1 MATGPDLTS
10 SSAAADAAAAA
21 SSAAKKDR
29 HIVSWSAQED
39 DVLRAQIAHHGTDNW
54 TVIATQFKDKTA
66 RQCRRRWYNYLNTEC
81 KKGGWSR
88 EEDMLL
94 CEAQKLLG
102 NKWTE
107 IAKVV
112 SGRTDNAVKN
122 RFSTLCKRRA
132 KDDELFE
139 ENGTVCSNAS
149 AKRVLTQSGGVT
161 CAAPGSSPPIKN
173 MSSCKPDFKENL
185 ATNMKS
191 FGQQKSIRQD
201 SRQPLASICPDN
213 QSVNIVKTQS
223 LVTKTST
230 KQLHGEEQSCVKHEG
245 NFLKRNDPKLATLL
259 QQADLLSS
267 LATKVNTENT
277 SQSMDE
283 AWQKLQHHLVKKD
296 DNDMSESSMSG
307 TASLLDDL
315 DDLIVDPYENE
326 EEDEQKCREQNGAT
340 SQMAPDQMMDNCPVD
355 QIAEESSLC
364 GNTLSSTM
372 EPCPVAEILA
382 HINLGEAAEDM
393 GLHFMEYSSPT
404 DAAQAQQAKA
414 DAEIPAPV
422 DLSES
427 VEGSWSQFM
436 EYTSPAHTVLHANS
450 SPAHTVQAQ
459 QAKADAEIPVAV
471 DLSESAEGSWSQ
483 FMEYTSPAH
492 TVLHAEGDAETPA
505 SVKLSEAAE
514 GSLPQC
520 MEHMSPA
527 HTLLRAKTDS
537 DIPASANL
545 SEAAEGSWSQFMEY
559 MSPAH
564 IVLHAKADA
573 ETPASVN
580 LGEAAEGSL
589 PQCME
594 PMSPAHTLLRAK
606 TDYEIPA
613 SANLS
618 EAAKDDSLQC
628 TEYTSPA
635 RADLQANADAEISEN
650 FSEVA
655 QDSRLQCAKFTSPAH
670 TAIKGKAVAKKGT
683 SENCSDVP
691 EDSSTQPCMEF
702 TSPAHTVPTF
712 HPFADNVP
720 TPKITA
726 SERNFLLSVLE
737 LASPGSKPETSQ
749 QPSCKRA
756 LLNSL

>member
-10 SSAAADAAAAA
+10 SSAADAAAAAA

-132 KDDELFE
+132 KDDELLE

-185 ATNMKS
+185 APNMKS
-191 FGQQKSIRQD
+191 FGQQKSIQQD

-326 EEDEQKCREQNGAT
+326 EEDEQKSREQNGAT
-340 SQMAPDQMMDNCPVD
+340 SQMAPDQIMDNCPVD

-372 EPCPVAEILA
+372 EPCPEILA

-404 DAAQAQQAKA
+404 RAAQAQQAKA
-414 DAEIPAPV
+414 DAEIPASV

-427 VEGSWSQFM
+427 AE
-436 EYTSPAHTVLHANS
+436 
-450 SPAHTVQAQ
+450 VQAE
-459 QAKADAEIPVAV
+459 QAKADAEIPVSV
-471 DLSESAEGSWSQ
+471 DLSEAAEGSWSQ

-505 SVKLSEAAE
+505 SVKLREAAE

-527 HTLLRAKTDS
+527 HTLLRAKRDS
-537 DIPASANL
+537 EIPASAN
-545 SEAAEGSWSQFMEY
+545 SNEAAEGSWSQFMEY

-618 EAAKDDSLQC
+618 EAAKYDSLQC
-628 TEYTSPA
+628 TECTSPA
-635 RADLQANADAEISEN
+635 RADLQAKADEEISEN

-655 QDSRLQCAKFTSPAH
+655 QDSRLQCAKFTSLAH
-670 TAIKGKAVAKKGT
+670 TASKGKAVAKKGT

-712 HPFADNVP
+712 HPFTDNVP

>member
-10 SSAAADAAAAA
+10 SSAADAAAA

-29 HIVSWSAQED
+29 HIVSWSAEED

-149 AKRVLTQSGGVT
+149 AKRVLTRSGGVT

-185 ATNMKS
+185 APNMKS
-191 FGQQKSIRQD
+191 FGQQKSIQQD

-283 AWQKLQHHLVKKD
+283 AWQKLQNHLVKKD

-326 EEDEQKCREQNGAT
+326 EEDEQKSREQNGAT
-340 SQMAPDQMMDNCPVD
+340 SQMAPDQIMDNCPVD
-355 QIAEESSLC
+355 QIADESSLC

-372 EPCPVAEILA
+372 EPCPG
-382 HINLGEAAEDM
+382 NL
-393 GLHFMEYSSPT
+393 
-404 DAAQAQQAKA
+404 
-414 DAEIPAPV
+414 
-422 DLSES
+422 
-427 VEGSWSQFM
+427 
-436 EYTSPAHTVLHANS
+436 
-450 SPAHTVQAQ
+450 
-459 QAKADAEIPVAV
+459 
-471 DLSESAEGSWSQ
+471 
-483 FMEYTSPAH
+483 
-492 TVLHAEGDAETPA
+492 
-505 SVKLSEAAE
+505 
-514 GSLPQC
+514 
-520 MEHMSPA
+520 
-527 HTLLRAKTDS
+527 
-537 DIPASANL
+537 
-545 SEAAEGSWSQFMEY
+545 
-559 MSPAH
+559 
-564 IVLHAKADA
+564 
-573 ETPASVN
+573 
-580 LGEAAEGSL
+580 
-589 PQCME
+589 
-594 PMSPAHTLLRAK
+594 
-606 TDYEIPA
+606 
-613 SANLS
+613 
-618 EAAKDDSLQC
+618 
-628 TEYTSPA
+628 
-635 RADLQANADAEISEN
+635 
-650 FSEVA
+650 
-655 QDSRLQCAKFTSPAH
+655 
-670 TAIKGKAVAKKGT
+670 
-683 SENCSDVP
+683 CS
-691 EDSSTQPCMEF
+691 
-702 TSPAHTVPTF
+702 
-712 HPFADNVP
+712 
-720 TPKITA
+720 
-726 SERNFLLSVLE
+726 
-737 LASPGSKPETSQ
+737 
-749 QPSCKRA
+749 
-756 LLNSL
+756 

>member
-10 SSAAADAAAAA
+10 SSAADAAAAAA

-173 MSSCKPDFKENL
+173 MSSCKPDFKENI
-185 ATNMKS
+185 APNMKS
-191 FGQQKSIRQD
+191 FAQQKSIQQD

-283 AWQKLQHHLVKKD
+283 AWQHHLVKKD

-326 EEDEQKCREQNGAT
+326 EEDEQKSREQNGAT
-340 SQMAPDQMMDNCPVD
+340 SQMAPDQIMDNCPVD

-404 DAAQAQQAKA
+404 RAAQAQQAKA
-414 DAEIPAPV
+414 DAEIPASV

-427 VEGSWSQFM
+427 AE
-436 EYTSPAHTVLHANS
+436 
-450 SPAHTVQAQ
+450 VQAE
-459 QAKADAEIPVAV
+459 QAKADAEIPVSV
-471 DLSESAEGSWSQ
+471 DLSEAAEGSWSQ

-505 SVKLSEAAE
+505 SVKLREAAE

-527 HTLLRAKTDS
+527 HTLLRAKRDS
-537 DIPASANL
+537 EIPASAN
-545 SEAAEGSWSQFMEY
+545 SNEAAEGSWSQFMEY

-618 EAAKDDSLQC
+618 EAAKYDSLQC
-628 TEYTSPA
+628 TECTSPA
-635 RADLQANADAEISEN
+635 RADLQAKADEEISEN

-655 QDSRLQCAKFTSPAH
+655 QDSRLQCAKFTSLAH
-670 TAIKGKAVAKKGT
+670 TASKGKAVAKKGT

-712 HPFADNVP
+712 HPFTDNVP

>member
-10 SSAAADAAAAA
+10 SSAADAAAAAA

-173 MSSCKPDFKENL
+173 MSSCKPDFKENI
-185 ATNMKS
+185 APNMKS
-191 FGQQKSIRQD
+191 FAQQKSIQQD

-326 EEDEQKCREQNGAT
+326 EEDEQKSREQNGAT
-340 SQMAPDQMMDNCPVD
+340 SQMAPDQIMDNCPVD

-404 DAAQAQQAKA
+404 RAAQAQQAKA
-414 DAEIPAPV
+414 DAEIPASV

-427 VEGSWSQFM
+427 AE
-436 EYTSPAHTVLHANS
+436 
-450 SPAHTVQAQ
+450 
-459 QAKADAEIPVAV
+459 AKADAEIPVSV
-471 DLSESAEGSWSQ
+471 DLSEAAEGSWSQ

-505 SVKLSEAAE
+505 SVKLREAAE

-527 HTLLRAKTDS
+527 HTLLRAKRDS
-537 DIPASANL
+537 EIPASAN
-545 SEAAEGSWSQFMEY
+545 SNEAAEGSWSQFMEY

-618 EAAKDDSLQC
+618 EAAKYDSLQC
-628 TEYTSPA
+628 TECTSPA
-635 RADLQANADAEISEN
+635 RADLQAKADEEISEN

-655 QDSRLQCAKFTSPAH
+655 QDSRLQCAKFTSLAH
-670 TAIKGKAVAKKGT
+670 TASKGKAVAKKGT

-712 HPFADNVP
+712 HPFTDNVP

>member
-10 SSAAADAAAAA
+10 SSAADAAAA

-29 HIVSWSAQED
+29 HIVSWSAEED

-149 AKRVLTQSGGVT
+149 AKRVLTQSGGLT
-161 CAAPGSSPPIKN
+161 CGAPGSSPPIKN

-185 ATNMKS
+185 APNMKS
-191 FGQQKSIRQD
+191 FGQQKSIQQD

-213 QSVNIVKTQS
+213 QSVNIVKPQNLGTN
-223 LVTKTST
+223 TST

-259 QQADLLSS
+259 KQADLLSS
-267 LATKVNTENT
+267 LATKVNTDHT

-326 EEDEQKCREQNGAT
+326 EEDEQKSREQNGAT
-340 SQMAPDQMMDNCPVD
+340 SQMAPDQIMDNCPVD

-404 DAAQAQQAKA
+404 HAAQAQQAKA
-414 DAEIPAPV
+414 DAEIPASV
-422 DLSES
+422 DLI
-427 VEGSWSQFM
+427 
-436 EYTSPAHTVLHANS
+436 
-450 SPAHTVQAQ
+450 QAQ
-459 QAKADAEIPVAV
+459 QAKADAEIPVSV
-471 DLSESAEGSWSQ
+471 HLSEAAEGSWSQ

-537 DIPASANL
+537 EIPASAN
-545 SEAAEGSWSQFMEY
+545 SNEAAEGSWSQFMEY

-594 PMSPAHTLLRAK
+594 PMSPAHILLRAK

-628 TEYTSPA
+628 TEYSSPA

-655 QDSRLQCAKFTSPAH
+655 QDSMLQCAKFTSPAH
-670 TAIKGKAVAKKGT
+670 TTIEGKAVARKGT
-683 SENCSDVP
+683 SEDCGDVP

-712 HPFADNVP
+712 HPFTDNVP

>member
-10 SSAAADAAAAA
+10 SSAADAAAA

-29 HIVSWSAQED
+29 HIVSWSAEED

-149 AKRVLTQSGGVT
+149 AKRVLTQSGGLT
-161 CAAPGSSPPIKN
+161 CGAPGSSPPIKN

-185 ATNMKS
+185 APNMKS
-191 FGQQKSIRQD
+191 FGQQKSIQQD

-213 QSVNIVKTQS
+213 QSVNIVKPQNLGTN
-223 LVTKTST
+223 TST

-259 QQADLLSS
+259 KQADLLSS
-267 LATKVNTENT
+267 LATKVNTDHT

-283 AWQKLQHHLVKKD
+283 AWQHHLVKKD

-326 EEDEQKCREQNGAT
+326 EEDEQKSREQNGAT
-340 SQMAPDQMMDNCPVD
+340 SQMAPDQIMDNCPVD

-404 DAAQAQQAKA
+404 HAAQAQQAKA
-414 DAEIPAPV
+414 DAEIPASV

-427 VEGSWSQFM
+427 VE
-436 EYTSPAHTVLHANS
+436 
-450 SPAHTVQAQ
+450 VQAQ
-459 QAKADAEIPVAV
+459 QAKADAEIPVSV
-471 DLSESAEGSWSQ
+471 HLSEAAEGSWSQ

-537 DIPASANL
+537 EIPASAN
-545 SEAAEGSWSQFMEY
+545 SNEAAEGSWSQFMEY

-594 PMSPAHTLLRAK
+594 PMSPAHILLRAK

-628 TEYTSPA
+628 TEYSSPA

-655 QDSRLQCAKFTSPAH
+655 QDSMLQCAKFTSPAH
-670 TAIKGKAVAKKGT
+670 TTIEGKAVARKGT
-683 SENCSDVP
+683 SEDCGDVP

-712 HPFADNVP
+712 HPFTDNVP

>member
-10 SSAAADAAAAA
+10 SSAADAAAAAA

-173 MSSCKPDFKENL
+173 MSSCKPDFKENI
-185 ATNMKS
+185 APNMKS
-191 FGQQKSIRQD
+191 FAQQKSIQQD

-326 EEDEQKCREQNGAT
+326 EEDEQKSREQNGAT
-340 SQMAPDQMMDNCPVD
+340 SQMAPDQIMDNCPVD

-372 EPCPVAEILA
+372 EPCPEILA

-404 DAAQAQQAKA
+404 RAAQAQQAKA
-414 DAEIPAPV
+414 DAEIPASV

-427 VEGSWSQFM
+427 AE
-436 EYTSPAHTVLHANS
+436 
-450 SPAHTVQAQ
+450 VQAE
-459 QAKADAEIPVAV
+459 QAKADAEIPVSV
-471 DLSESAEGSWSQ
+471 DLSEAAEGSWSQ

-505 SVKLSEAAE
+505 SVKLREAAE

-527 HTLLRAKTDS
+527 HTLLRAKRDS
-537 DIPASANL
+537 EIPASAN
-545 SEAAEGSWSQFMEY
+545 SNEAAEGSWSQFMEY

-618 EAAKDDSLQC
+618 EAAKYDSLQC
-628 TEYTSPA
+628 TECTSPA
-635 RADLQANADAEISEN
+635 RADLQAKADEEISEN

-655 QDSRLQCAKFTSPAH
+655 QDSRLQCAKFTSLAH
-670 TAIKGKAVAKKGT
+670 TASKGKAVAKKGT

-712 HPFADNVP
+712 HPFTDNVP

>member
-10 SSAAADAAAAA
+10 SSAADAAAAAA

-39 DVLRAQIAHHGTDNW
+39 DVLRAQIAHHGTDKYGLLLFVTYW

-173 MSSCKPDFKENL
+173 MSSCKPDFKENI
-185 ATNMKS
+185 APNMKS
-191 FGQQKSIRQD
+191 FAQQKSIQQD

-326 EEDEQKCREQNGAT
+326 EEDEQKSREQNGAT
-340 SQMAPDQMMDNCPVD
+340 SQMAPDQIMDNCPVD

-372 EPCPVAEILA
+372 EPCPEILA

-404 DAAQAQQAKA
+404 RAAQAQQAKA
-414 DAEIPAPV
+414 DAEIPASV

-427 VEGSWSQFM
+427 AE
-436 EYTSPAHTVLHANS
+436 
-450 SPAHTVQAQ
+450 VQAE
-459 QAKADAEIPVAV
+459 QAKADAEIPVSV
-471 DLSESAEGSWSQ
+471 DLSEAAEGSWSQ

-505 SVKLSEAAE
+505 SVKLREAAE

-527 HTLLRAKTDS
+527 HTLLRAKRDS
-537 DIPASANL
+537 EIPASAN
-545 SEAAEGSWSQFMEY
+545 SNEAAEGSWSQFMEY

-618 EAAKDDSLQC
+618 EAAKYDSLQC
-628 TEYTSPA
+628 TECTSPA
-635 RADLQANADAEISEN
+635 RADLQAKADEEISEN

-655 QDSRLQCAKFTSPAH
+655 QDSRLQCAKFTSLAH
-670 TAIKGKAVAKKGT
+670 TASKGKAVAKKGT

-712 HPFADNVP
+712 HPFTDNVP

>member
-10 SSAAADAAAAA
+10 SSSADAAAAAA

-29 HIVSWSAQED
+29 HIVSWSAEED

-54 TVIATQFKDKTA
+54 AVIATQFKDKTA

-94 CEAQKLLG
+94 CDAQKLLG

-112 SGRTDNAVKN
+112 PGRTDNAVKN

-139 ENGTVCSNAS
+139 ENSTVCSNAN
-149 AKRVLTQSGGVT
+149 AKRVLTQTGGLT
-161 CAAPGSSPPIKN
+161 CGAPSSSPPIKN
-173 MSSCKPDFKENL
+173 MSSCNPDFKENL
-185 ATNMKS
+185 APNMKS
-191 FGQQKSIRQD
+191 FGQEKSIRHD
-201 SRQPLASICPDN
+201 SRQPLSSICPDN

-326 EEDEQKCREQNGAT
+326 EEDEQKSREQNGVT
-340 SQMAPDQMMDNCPVD
+340 SQIAPDQIMDNCPVD
-355 QIAEESSLC
+355 QITEENSLC
-364 GNTLSSTM
+364 GNTLSSSM

-382 HINLGEAAEDM
+382 YVNLGEAAEDM
-393 GLHFMEYSSPT
+393 GLHCMEYSSPALAAQAQQAKA
-404 DAAQAQQAKA
+404 DAEILASVDLSESAEAQAQQAKA
-414 DAEIPAPV
+414 DAEIPASV
-422 DLSES
+422 DLSE
-427 VEGSWSQFM
+427 
-436 EYTSPAHTVLHANS
+436 A
-450 SPAHTVQAQ
+450 
-459 QAKADAEIPVAV
+459 
-471 DLSESAEGSWSQ
+471 AEGSWSQ
-483 FMEYTSPAH
+483 FMEYMSPVH

-505 SVKLSEAAE
+505 SLKLSEAAE

-527 HTLLRAKTDS
+527 HTLLQAKADVE
-537 DIPASANL
+537 IPSSVDL
-545 SEAAEGSWSQFMEY
+545 SEAAEDSWSQFMEY
-559 MSPAH
+559 TSPAH
-564 IVLHAKADA
+564 TVLRSQAGP
-573 ETPASVN
+573 ETLAPVKLS
-580 LGEAAEGSL
+580 EAPEGS
-589 PQCME
+589 PRQCME
-594 PMSPAHTLLRAK
+594 PMSSAHTPLRVKA
-606 TDYEIPA
+606 DLEIPA

-618 EAAKDDSLQC
+618 EAAKDDSLLC

-635 RADLQANADAEISEN
+635 HADLQANADAEISEN

-655 QDSRLQCAKFTSPAH
+655 QDCRLQCAEFTSPAH
-670 TAIKGKAVAKKGT
+670 TAIEGKAVAKKPA
-683 SENCSDVP
+683 SENCSQVP
-691 EDSSTQPCMEF
+691 KDSCTQPCMEF
-702 TSPAHTVPTF
+702 TSPACTVPTF
-712 HPFADNVP
+712 HPFADDVP

-737 LASPGSKPETSQ
+737 LTSPGSKTETFQ